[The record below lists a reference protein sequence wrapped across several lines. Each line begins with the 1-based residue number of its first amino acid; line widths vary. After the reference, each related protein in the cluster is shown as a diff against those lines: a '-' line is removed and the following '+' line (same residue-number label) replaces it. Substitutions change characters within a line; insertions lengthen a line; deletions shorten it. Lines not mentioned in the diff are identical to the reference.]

1 MLKLPMSVLRLGV
14 GGSAAL
20 PGALA
25 AKNVEMEVVDFLAAL
40 GARVGQQTETAV
52 RARIASVSQ
61 CNFRCKSH
69 YSTQPAGILVG
80 HILKGHNMMLGHHQE
95 VDRCSRLDVVENH
108 AIIVLMNNLGGN
120 LAPDDFAE
128 NTVFAHD
135 LRC

>member
-1 MLKLPMSVLRLGV
+1 
-14 GGSAAL
+14 
-20 PGALA
+20 
-25 AKNVEMEVVDFLAAL
+25 MEVVDFLAAL

-69 YSTQPAGILVG
+69 YSTQPAGIFVSD
-80 HILKGHNMMLGHHQE
+80 ILEGHNMVLGYHQE
-95 VDRCSRLDVVENH
+95 MDGRSRLNIVEYH
-108 AIIVLMNNLGGN
+108 AIIVLMNDFGWNFSPN
-120 LAPDDFAE
+120 DFAE